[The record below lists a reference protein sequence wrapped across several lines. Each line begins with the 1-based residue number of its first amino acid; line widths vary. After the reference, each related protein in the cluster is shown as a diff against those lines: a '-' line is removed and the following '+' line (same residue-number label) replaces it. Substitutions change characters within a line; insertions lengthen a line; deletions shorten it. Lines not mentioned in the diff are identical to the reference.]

1 MKKLEVKDL
10 KENFFEAIGKE
21 WMLVT
26 AGTKEKFNTM
36 TASWGGIGWLWNKPV
51 AFVFIRPE
59 RYTYEFLEENDH
71 LTLSFLGEENKKIHA
86 VCGSKSGRNIDKVKE
101 TGLKP
106 VFTEKGNVL
115 FEQARLSLECK
126 KLYADAIKPECFLD
140 KESLEDEFNELSLQ
154 YEGYKFN
161 IGNDSLLNLL
171 STEQAKVQRLQEE
184 LRTVK
189 ATNTKEIAR
198 LKKELQTLRKIMR
211 NYVVQID
218 SLNRA
223 NEQLKVEK
231 NEAVKKYKQASS
243 TATTL
248 KKEKE
253 KLTERV
259 TLASRLDATG
269 INVTPVNG
277 RGKKA
282 KVIKK
287 MEQFVVDFR
296 ISKNITAPVGEK
308 TIYVRIMKP
317 DDDILL
323 KSRADVFTFEGKEIN
338 YSMKKLVEYDGEELP
353 VTMYWNIEEFLSPG
367 TYRVD
372 IFADGNLIGRK
383 SFTLEK

>member
-1 MKKLEVKDL
+1 MDAEK
-10 KENFFEAIGKE
+10 KENKE
-21 WMLVT
+21 INKMSLLIMAVVLLVLII
-26 AGTKEKFNTM
+26 AGAAYYIYHQKQQM
-36 TASWGGIGWLWNKPV
+36 TD
-51 AFVFIRPE
+51 
-59 RYTYEFLEENDH
+59 LEQMY
-71 LTLSFLGEENKKIHA
+71 S
-86 VCGSKSGRNIDKVKE
+86 
-101 TGLKP
+101 
-106 VFTEKGNVL
+106 
-115 FEQARLSLECK
+115 
-126 KLYADAIKPECFLD
+126 LD

-161 IGNDSLLNLL
+161 VGNDSLVGLL

-189 ATNTKEIAR
+189 ATNTQEISR

-218 SLNRA
+218 SLDRVA
-223 NEQLKVEK
+223 KQLTVEK
-231 NEAVKKYKQASS
+231 NEAVQKYKQASS
-243 TATTL
+243 TASSL

-269 INVTPVNG
+269 ISVTPVNS
-277 RGKKA
+277 RGKLA

-296 ISKNITAPVGEK
+296 IAKNITAPVGEK
-308 TIYVRIMKP
+308 LVYVRIMKP
-317 DDDILL
+317 DDDILV
-323 KSRADVFTFEGKEIN
+323 KSRADMFSFEGKEIN
-338 YSMKKLVEYDGEELP
+338 YSMKKLVEYEGEDLP

-372 IFADGNLIGRK
+372 IFVDGNLIGRK
-383 SFTLEK
+383 NFSLEK

>member
-59 RYTYEFLEENDH
+59 RYTYEFVEKNDH

-106 VFTEKGNVL
+106 VFTENGNVL

-126 KLYADAIKPECFLD
+126 KLYADGIKPECFLD

-308 TIYVRIMKP
+308 TIFVRIMKP

>member
-1 MKKLEVKDL
+1 MDAEKKE
-10 KENFFEAIGKE
+10 
-21 WMLVT
+21 
-26 AGTKEKFNTM
+26 TKE
-36 TASWGGIGWLWNKPV
+36 INKMSLL
-51 AFVFIRPE
+51 IM
-59 RYTYEFLEENDH
+59 
-71 LTLSFLGEENKKIHA
+71 A
-86 VCGSKSGRNIDKVKE
+86 VV
-101 TGLKP
+101 
-106 VFTEKGNVL
+106 VL
-115 FEQARLSLECK
+115 LLIIAGAAYYIFHQNQQMEDLEQA
-126 KLYADAIKPECFLD
+126 YVLD

-171 STEQAKVQRLQEE
+171 STEQAKVQRLQ
-184 LRTVK
+184 
-189 ATNTKEIAR
+189 KEIAR

-308 TIYVRIMKP
+308 TIFVRIMKP

-383 SFTLEK
+383 SFILEK

>member
-1 MKKLEVKDL
+1 MDAEKKE
-10 KENFFEAIGKE
+10 
-21 WMLVT
+21 
-26 AGTKEKFNTM
+26 TKE
-36 TASWGGIGWLWNKPV
+36 INKMSLL
-51 AFVFIRPE
+51 IM
-59 RYTYEFLEENDH
+59 
-71 LTLSFLGEENKKIHA
+71 A
-86 VCGSKSGRNIDKVKE
+86 VV
-101 TGLKP
+101 
-106 VFTEKGNVL
+106 VL
-115 FEQARLSLECK
+115 LLIIAGAAYYIFHQNQQMEDLEQA
-126 KLYADAIKPECFLD
+126 YVLD

-259 TLASRLDATG
+259 TLESRLDATG

-308 TIYVRIMKP
+308 TIFVRIMKP